1 MSRGPVIL
9 WLLRELWWLYLT
21 PAAAQTIVTGYV
33 GQSVTLPCMY
43 ASWSQGSHSMCWGK
57 GSCPKSKC
65 NDELLHTDGTR
76 VLSRKSA
83 KYQLLGSVWRGDVS
97 LTIFNTNEG
106 DSAVYCCRIEVPGW
120 FNDVKKNIVLRLTRA
135 PTTTRRPTTRRPT
148 TRRPTT
154 TTTTTTTA
162 MPTTTTVLPT
172 TVMTTPDLTTRTPLQ
187 TRTTTALTTMT
198 TTCPWTT
205 PSSLPEATTIL
216 LTTVPSTEGSTLTAE
231 SETSL
236 LPEVTSEDSSL
247 LTPKAPETTS
257 LVENEVEPEQT
268 TSLVENEVEPE
279 QLNEVDSSFL
289 AKIIAPSLGFVLV
302 ALIVA
307 LLLREFL
314 SDIVSILVKEVTGKV
329 MKTNCFQKHTRLHNV
344 GESKNVLDDPQHGR
358 EDEDGLFT
366 L

>member
-21 PAAAQTIVTGYV
+21 PAAAQTVVTGYV
-33 GQSVTLPCMY
+33 GQTVTLPCTY

-65 NDELLHTDGTR
+65 NEELLHTDDRR
-76 VLSRKSA
+76 VVSRKSS
-83 KYQLLGSVWRGDVS
+83 KYQLWGNIRRGDVS
-97 LTIFNTNEG
+97 LTISNTNEG

-154 TTTTTTTA
+154 TTTTTTTTA

-172 TVMTTPDLTTRTPLQ
+172 TVMTTPDLTTRTPVQ

-231 SETSL
+231 SKTSL

-247 LTPKAPETTS
+247 FTPKAPETTS
-257 LVENEVEPEQT
+257 LVENEVEPEQ
-268 TSLVENEVEPE
+268 LK
-279 QLNEVDSSFL
+279 EVDSSFL

-307 LLLREFL
+307 LLLR
-314 SDIVSILVKEVTGKV
+314 GKV
-329 MKTNCFQKHTRLHNV
+329 MKTNCFQKHTR
-344 GESKNVLDDPQHGR
+344 
-358 EDEDGLFT
+358 
-366 L
+366 

>member
-247 LTPKAPETTS
+247 LTPKGKIDSSSPFSFPAPE
-257 LVENEVEPEQT
+257 T

-307 LLLREFL
+307 LLLR
-314 SDIVSILVKEVTGKV
+314 GKV